1 MIYQVTVKKNLMKR
15 ERERDI
21 YIYKIKKKRAKCNR
35 SLLLYIL
42 VVDPRDIWEYI
53 INLKYAIMYNLFS
66 KNY

>member
-1 MIYQVTVKKNLMKR
+1 MKR
-15 ERERDI
+15 YI
-21 YIYKIKKKRAKCNR
+21 YIYIIKKKRAKCNR

-42 VVDPRDIWEYI
+42 VVDPHDMWEYI

>member
-15 ERERDI
+15 YI
-21 YIYKIKKKRAKCNR
+21 YIIKKKRAKCNR

-42 VVDPRDIWEYI
+42 VVDPHDMWEYI